1 MTSPPPPRDDPRA
14 ARALGL
20 KPAVYAHLRD
30 AIRAGEGPVWLRCA
44 DPLLAGA
51 FPNPFGFELLLE
63 RLGTEESLERR
74 RMNLLRALA
83 EKGRS
88 EVEAA
93 VAEARDEGELEDL
106 SLALE
111 PSRPPEGWEPPAK
124 PEHAAFLDS
133 LRGDVGLARDLRRF
147 FREKAVVTVELNPGK
162 GADLRSFRQFDGLRE
177 PLLHLPIQK
186 YFQLRRGE
194 RLHALK
200 LQFELPPADLR
211 AFFERSVE
219 GVPPQ
224 ERDGY
229 QKLFF
234 EFFQRERRGR
244 YVQEARAR
252 LKRNAENATLQ
263 HAWEQ
268 LQSALDRGRH
278 EGPVLGLCVL
288 RGNRLVAGLIREDG
302 HILRTRV
309 LPARGD
315 GLPDRLKEF
324 LGDAKPSLV
333 AIQSDPVT
341 RGIVPALLQGLR
353 AEGAKVRSA
362 SVPLSVVKTLLRE
375 VARRPDE
382 THLTHD
388 ERQAL
393 LIARLAWTPRAAAF
407 HTPHIVRAYIP
418 GRSEINARRLEGF
431 EGTFLRNLLLQRGV
445 EANHASPDQLRL
457 VPGLDAEGLVRERS
471 TAPFRS
477 LEDLQARMGL
487 SPQDW
492 RAACCF
498 LRVRDGDQVLD
509 SRPIHPFYY
518 PVLEAL
524 AGKAGLSLQDLMKD
538 PARVKELDWEPVLK
552 ERGWSAGVVEQV
564 RIHLG
569 RATRRPRRP
578 HKGREGQRLEALEVG
593 AVLRGTISALLPYG
607 AFVDVGARREGLV
620 HISEMANRFV
630 NDPADVVQVGQE
642 VTVRVLSIDME
653 HQRFR
658 LSMRQEGAREEG
670 GGEGQGTGSAGKA
683 APSTGPRRTGRPGQR
698 DPAGPG
704 REGSERGRPG
714 ERGRRDSREG
724 HESRGRRERPG
735 RPRVGARKDEFD
747 PYPKDGKHAR
757 REPDFNLDPRKEG
770 EEIDPNNPF
779 FKFFQ
784 KNKDVV
790 KEEKDGKAGS
800 PSQ

>member
-1 MTSPPPPRDDPRA
+1 MTSPSLPRDDPRA

-20 KPAVYAHLRD
+20 KPPVYAHLRD
-30 AIRAGEGPVWLRCA
+30 SLRAGEDPVWLRWA
-44 DPLLAGA
+44 DPRLAGT

-63 RLGTEESLERR
+63 RLAAEESLERR
-74 RMNLLRALA
+74 RLNLLRALA
-83 EKGRS
+83 EKGRP

-93 VAEARDEGELEDL
+93 VADARDEGELEDL

-111 PSRPPEGWEPPAK
+111 PSRPPEGWEPPSK

-133 LRGDVGLARDLRRF
+133 LRGNVGLARDLRRF
-147 FREKAVVTVELNPGK
+147 FREKAVATVELNSGK
-162 GADLRSFRQFDGLRE
+162 GADARSFRQFEGMRE
-177 PLLHLPIQK
+177 PLLHLPVQK

-194 RLHALK
+194 RLHVLK
-200 LQFELPPADLR
+200 LKFELPAGDLR
-211 AFFERSVE
+211 TFFDRSVE

-224 ERDGY
+224 EKDGY

-234 EFFQRERRGR
+234 EFFQRERQGR

-252 LKRNAENATLQ
+252 LKRNAENVTLQ

-268 LQSALDRGRH
+268 LQNALDRGRH
-278 EGPVLGLCVL
+278 EGQVLGLCVL

-302 HILRTRV
+302 HLLRTRV

-315 GLPDRLKEF
+315 GLPDRMKEF

-341 RGIVPALLQGLR
+341 RGIVPPILQVLR
-353 AEGAKVRSA
+353 AEGGRVRSA
-362 SVPLSVVKTLLRE
+362 SVPLAVVKTLLRE

-393 LIARLAWTPRAAAF
+393 LLARLARTPRAAAF

-418 GRSEINARRLEGF
+418 GRSEINARRLEEF
-431 EGTFLRNLLLQRGV
+431 ERTFLRNLLLQRGV
-445 EANHASPDQLRL
+445 DANHAPPDQLRL

-477 LEDLQARMGL
+477 LEDFQARMGL
-487 SPQDW
+487 PPGAW

-498 LRVRDGDQVLD
+498 LRVHDSDQSLD
-509 SRPIHPFYY
+509 SRPVHPAYY
-518 PVLEAL
+518 PVLETL
-524 AGKAGLSLQDLMKD
+524 AAKAGLTGQDLMKD
-538 PARVKELDWEPVLK
+538 PSRVKEFDWEPLLK
-552 ERGWSAGVVEQV
+552 EKGWPAGVVDQL

-569 RATRRPRRP
+569 RSQRRPRKS
-578 HKGREGQRLEALEVG
+578 HKGREGLRLETLEVG
-593 AVLRGTISALLPYG
+593 AVLRGTVSALLPYG

-620 HISEMANRFV
+620 HISEMADRFV

-642 VTVRVLSIDME
+642 VTVRVLSIDVE

-658 LSMRQEGAREEG
+658 LSMRQ
-670 GGEGQGTGSAGKA
+670 GEA
-683 APSTGPRRTGRPGQR
+683 
-698 DPAGPG
+698 
-704 REGSERGRPG
+704 REGSRGEGRDSGPAKKSGDSGSPKRARPQG
-714 ERGRRDSREG
+714 GRSPAPDTGRAAERGRRDSREAR
-724 HESRGRRERPG
+724 ETRPRRERPKRG
-735 RPRVGARKDEFD
+735 RVHSRGDEFD
-747 PYPKDGKHAR
+747 PFPRDGKR
-757 REPDFNLDPRKEG
+757 VRKDPDFNLDPRKEG

-784 KNKDVV
+784 KNKAVV
-790 KEEKDGKAGS
+790 REEKEEKKEKDGT
-800 PSQ
+800 PSN